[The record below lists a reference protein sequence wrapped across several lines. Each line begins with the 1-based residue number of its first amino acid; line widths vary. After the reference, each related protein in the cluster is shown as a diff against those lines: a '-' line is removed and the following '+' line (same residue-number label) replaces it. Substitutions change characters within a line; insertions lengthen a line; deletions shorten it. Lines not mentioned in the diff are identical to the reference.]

1 MTPTSEARFR
11 SFKRRLAARVRLA
24 LKRGWRVSAKDS
36 DVHGPRNVCCPLG
49 SHPNSDGP
57 KPGEWDA
64 GPLWGIHQHQ
74 AFAFACGF
82 DGDDVLK
89 LNSYIAGGMK
99 VSPKN
104 PYYLLGQEYRRRFP

>member
-11 SFKRRLAARVRLA
+11 SFKRRLAARVHLA
-24 LKRGWRVSAKDS
+24 IKRGWRVSAKDS
-36 DVHGPRNVCCPLG
+36 DVHGPRDVCCPLG

-64 GPLWGIHQHQ
+64 GSLWGITQKG

-82 DGDDVLK
+82 DGDSAYVRSEKGLRF
-89 LNSYIAGGMK
+89 SSA
-99 VSPKN
+99 N